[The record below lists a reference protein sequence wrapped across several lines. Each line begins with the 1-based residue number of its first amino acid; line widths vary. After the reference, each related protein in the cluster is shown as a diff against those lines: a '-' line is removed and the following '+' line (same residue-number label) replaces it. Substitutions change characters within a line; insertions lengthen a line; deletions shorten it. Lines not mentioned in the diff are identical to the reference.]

1 MGDFT
6 PNYLCNADAMTR
18 IRNTATEPSRYR
30 FVVVVRDPKP
40 TLKPTPNPKPTPK
53 PKPNPKPKPTPKPTP
68 NSKPKPKPN
77 PNPKPKPN
85 LNSIPDQVRE
95 PVARAFSEWR
105 SE

>member
-1 MGDFT
+1 MPHLQPYMCTQVGDFT

-30 FVVVVRDPKP
+30 FVVVVRDPE
-40 TLKPTPNPKPTPK
+40 
-53 PKPNPKPKPTPKPTP
+53 PTPKPTP
-68 NSKPKPKPN
+68 E
-77 PNPKPKPN
+77 PKPN
-85 LNSIPDQVRE
+85 LHPIPDQVRE

>member
-1 MGDFT
+1 MPHLQPYMCTQMGDFT

-30 FVVVVRDPKP
+30 FVVVVRDPE
-40 TLKPTPNPKPTPK
+40 
-53 PKPNPKPKPTPKPTP
+53 PTPKPTP

>member
-1 MGDFT
+1 MPHLQPYMCTQVGDFT

-30 FVVVVRDPKP
+30 FVVVVRDPEP
-40 TLKPTPNPKPTPK
+40 TPKPTPNPKPK
-53 PKPNPKPKPTPKPTP
+53 PK
-68 NSKPKPKPN
+68 
-77 PNPKPKPN
+77 PKPKPN
-85 LNSIPDQVRE
+85 LNSIPEQVRE